1 MQIDENRIVSFIC
14 HGYTVGI
21 NLNYVTH
28 YIIREEFV
36 ELFVIGQQ
44 FPIAV
49 PFCTA
54 LNDLLTTMAI
64 CLYSDIEY

>member
-1 MQIDENRIVSFIC
+1 
-14 HGYTVGI
+14 TVGI